1 MQFQEINNIVA
12 ASFIIRD
19 NCNDIYLEVD
29 YDEIKE
35 LLLNDILETLREFG
49 YEIQKLCI
57 YR

>member
-1 MQFQEINNIVA
+1 MQYQEINNIVS

-19 NCNDIYLEVD
+19 NYNDMYLEVD
-29 YDEIKE
+29 YDEIEE
-35 LLLNDILETLREFG
+35 LTLNDILETLREFD